1 MAVPALE
8 PWVLFIASV
17 ILVIL
22 FTNQHRGT
30 SILGR
35 LFGPIMVLWFVVLAV
50 LGAGQIMQ
58 EPAVLAAIN
67 PLYGA
72 IPPALLMNLRHYDVL
87 HETVFLVSVQ
97 VSKRPRVPAARRA
110 TVHDLGEGFFQ
121 VVLLFG
127 FIDEPDVPTALKNIV
142 HYTFGF
148 DPNDA
153 TYFVGRESILVTELV
168 SMAKW
173 REHLFAFLHRNA
185 ASAARFFDLP
195 SERVVEVGVQ
205 VPI

>member
-1 MAVPALE
+1 MTTWKTGRGVMASTLRSQEFPVE
-8 PWVLFIASV
+8 RFIAS
-17 ILVIL
+17 I
-22 FTNQHRGT
+22 TENPQHRVSGT
-30 SILGR
+30 
-35 LFGPIMVLWFVVLAV
+35 AV
-50 LGAGQIMQ
+50 YMFR
-58 EPAVLAAIN
+58 EP
-67 PLYGA
+67 GA

-87 HETVFLVSVQ
+87 HETVYLVSVQ

-127 FIDEPDVPTALKNIV
+127 FMDEPDVPTALKNIV
-142 HYTFGF
+142 HSTFGF
-148 DPNDA
+148 DPSDA

-195 SERVVEVGVQ
+195 PERVVEVGVQ